1 MCGLQPHYKTASLDK
16 KKDNYSRVYILEIL
30 A

>member
-1 MCGLQPHYKTASLDK
+1 MCRLQPHYKTASLD